1 MLGAYHMVSKSCVY
15 FPLSYKVKLLRT
27 ELCSSILFVAVQL
40 LSHVRL
46 LGTPWT
52 AAHQASLSVTISWSL
67 VKLISIESM
76 MPCNHLILCPSFL
89 LMSLIFPRIRLFYNE
104 SALCIR
110 WPKCWS
116 FSFSISPSN
125 PKYSRLISFWI
136 DWFYLLAVQR
146 TLKNTST
153 V

>member
-1 MLGAYHMVSKSCVY
+1 MFDRFTCEAIWSWNFVCWKVLNQKVSSSVHVILCVA
-15 FPLSYKVKLLRT
+15 L
-27 ELCSSILFVAVQL
+27 
-40 LSHVRL
+40 
-46 LGTPWT
+46 
-52 AAHQASLSVTISWSL
+52 QASLSFTISWSL

-76 MPCNHLILCPSFL
+76 MPSNHFILCPSFL
-89 LMSLIFPRIRLFYNE
+89 LMPLIFPCIRLFYNE

-110 WPKCWS
+110 WPKCLS

-125 PKYSRLISFWI
+125 PRYSRLISFWI

-146 TLKNTST
+146 TLKNTSI